1 MLLNYQYNYNIKHYL
16 ISIKHSDKNFI
27 ANNTEHIA
35 YPLED
40 PFDVN
45 HNPSNTLK
53 LNTPQYSEFIFCM
66 KKEINNILSGEYF
79 K

>member
-1 MLLNYQYNYNIKHYL
+1 MYDRINIDTYK
-16 ISIKHSDKNFI
+16 IGSSFNAERTGNI

-35 YPLED
+35 FPLED
-40 PFDVN
+40 PFDVS
-45 HNPSNTLK
+45 HNPSSSLK

-66 KKEINNILSGEYF
+66 RKEINNILSGQYF